1 MTWTVTLVKGYFLSN
16 GTNDAE
22 VLNGVQISIN
32 AQLPVPW
39 YPSPSYVVMVDREFG
54 NMMVEFNGRETVKSF
69 EGEAFVTVGVDEEGK
84 VSYIA
89 IEPIDEDLREGIK
102 RVRDE

>member
-1 MTWTVTLVKGYFLSN
+1 MKGYFLSN
-16 GTNDAE
+16 GTNDVE
-22 VLNGVQISIN
+22 VPSGVQISSN
-32 AQLPVPW
+32 APLPVPW
-39 YPSPSYVVMVDREFG
+39 YPLASYVVMVDKEFG
-54 NMMVEFNGRETVKSF
+54 NMMVEFNRRETVKSF

-84 VSYIA
+84 ISYIS